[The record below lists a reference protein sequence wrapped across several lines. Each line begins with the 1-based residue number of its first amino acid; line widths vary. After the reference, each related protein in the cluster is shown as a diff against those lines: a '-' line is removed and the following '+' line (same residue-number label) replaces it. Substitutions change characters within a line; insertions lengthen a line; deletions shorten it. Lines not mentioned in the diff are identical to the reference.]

1 MEFLEPLLNWR
12 VVDGLDNK
20 KLGKTLLILLRLLL
34 RLPFNMR
41 HLLGGG
47 QSGGGSQ
54 GIPLCKSC
62 MHISPWWR
70 ASFHDG
76 GAQDFRIL
84 YTSCFYQQ
92 ALYKCCMQCPTQ
104 RPA

>member
-41 HLLGGG
+41 HLQGGFRCAKAACTFHH
-47 QSGGGSQ
+47 GGVHHFTMAAHKTFAFFTQ
-54 GIPLCKSC
+54 AVF
-62 MHISPWWR
+62 ISR
-70 ASFHDG
+70 
-76 GAQDFRIL
+76 L
-84 YTSCFYQQ
+84 
-92 ALYKCCMQCPTQ
+92 TQ